1 MKIALVSP
9 YDYAR
14 HGGVNQHIE
23 HLKRE
28 YTARGHTVVVI
39 APLSEPVPE
48 PDVLGFHAFG
58 GVFPVSANGSVA
70 RVSLSLNRWRI
81 KRLMQQA
88 EFDVMHLHE
97 PLVSPMTLLAL
108 NYSTSVNVGTFHA
121 YAESNLAYFYAR
133 PVLQRFFRRL
143 DAVVAVSRP
152 ARDFASQYF
161 EADWQI
167 IPNGVDTEAFRRAAA
182 PIPELM
188 DGRPNMLF
196 LGRFDESRKGY
207 KYALRALRWV
217 KQMFPDVRL
226 VVVGRGNPGRY
237 AGVVRKYSLE
247 NNVHYAGV
255 VSDEDRARYMASCRF
270 LVAPSTHGESQGIV
284 LLEAMAAGL
293 PVIAGRIPGYATV
306 LRHDVEG
313 FLTAPASEHS
323 LAVAMVRLLSD
334 PALVERMG
342 VAGRAKAEEY
352 SWAKIAERLLALYS
366 EVQERRD
373 WLLRRAER
381 RNRLRVALRK
391 SARDQ

>member
-23 HLKRE
+23 HLKRQ
-28 YTARGHTVVVI
+28 YTSRGHNVVVI

-48 PDVLGFHAFG
+48 VVGFHAFG

-88 EFDVMHLHE
+88 EFDVVHLHE

-133 PVLQRFFRRL
+133 PVLQRFFKRL

-161 EADWQI
+161 SADWRI
-167 IPNGVDTEAFRRAAA
+167 IPNGVDTEAFRRPAT
-182 PIPELM
+182 PVPELM
-188 DGRPNMLF
+188 DGRPNVLF

-226 VVVGRGNPGRY
+226 VVVGRGSPSRY
-237 AGVVRKYSLE
+237 EGAVRKYNLE
-247 NNVHYAGV
+247 NNVLYAGV

-270 LVAPSTHGESQGIV
+270 MIAPSTHGESQGIV

-293 PVIAGRIPGYATV
+293 PVVAGRIPGYATV
-306 LRHDVEG
+306 LRHGTEG
-313 FLTAPASEHS
+313 FLTTPGNEHS
-323 LAVAMVRLLSD
+323 LALAMVRLLSD
-334 PALVERMG
+334 PDLAVRMAA
-342 VAGRAKAEEY
+342 AGRVKAEEY
-352 SWAKIAERLLALYS
+352 SWSKIAERLLDLYADVR
-366 EVQERRD
+366 EQRE
-373 WLLRRAER
+373 WQLRRAER

-391 SARDQ
+391 SSRDQ